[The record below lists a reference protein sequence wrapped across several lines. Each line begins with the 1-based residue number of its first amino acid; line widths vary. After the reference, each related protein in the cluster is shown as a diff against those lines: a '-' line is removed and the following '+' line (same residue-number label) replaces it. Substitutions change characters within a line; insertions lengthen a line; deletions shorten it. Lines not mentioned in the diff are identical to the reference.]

1 VTDVP
6 VPRGMPTKLCA
17 KCGIEKPLLAY
28 AGRQN
33 TCIQCRDA
41 AKAKTLERKEA
52 VTYSDALAER
62 IVDGV
67 ASGLTFAEIC
77 APSGMPT
84 VRQLTAWRRRPPELA
99 EALDAARTHRATIRS
114 DRIDETL
121 ANLRAQKISAA
132 DARTI
137 IDAEMKLMA
146 LEDPARFNPATKVQA
161 EVSGPNGAPL
171 QMAVVDDASLIA
183 AARWVADLLSKAD
196 TVPAIDVTPTKD
208 RAA

>member
-1 VTDVP
+1 VIDVP
-6 VPRGMPTKLCA
+6 VPRGMPTKVCRR
-17 KCGIEKPLLAY
+17 CGETKPLIAY
-28 AGRQN
+28 SGRKN
-33 TCIQCRDA
+33 TCATCEA
-41 AKAKTLERKEA
+41 AQRQRTLERKDA
-52 VTYSDALAER
+52 ISYSDALAER

-77 APSGMPT
+77 APAGMPT
-84 VRQLTAWRRRPPELA
+84 VRQLTAWRRRHPELA
-99 EALDAARTHRATIRS
+99 EAMDAARTHRATIRS

-121 ANLRAQKISAA
+121 ASLRAQKISAA

-171 QMAVVDDASLIA
+171 QLAVVDDASLIK

-196 TVPAIDVTPTKD
+196 RVPAIDVTLTKD
-208 RAA
+208 QAA

>member
-1 VTDVP
+1 MKVCKSC
-6 VPRGMPTKLCA
+6 GATK
-17 KCGIEKPLLAY
+17 GILEFDSRRA
-28 AGRQN
+28 
-33 TCIQCRDA
+33 TCRACYQ
-41 AKAKTLERKEA
+41 AKAARAQERRERIEFSEA
-52 VTYSDALAER
+52 IAGR

-77 APSGMPT
+77 APAGMPT
-84 VRQLTAWRRRPPELA
+84 VRQLTAWRRQHPDLA
-99 EALDAARTHRATIRS
+99 DAMDEARTHRATIRS

-121 ANLRAQKISAA
+121 AELRAQKISAA

-161 EVSGPNGAPL
+161 EVSGPNGAPIA
-171 QMAVVDDASLIA
+171 MAVVDDASLIK

-196 TVPAIDVTPTKD
+196 AVPVLDLKPEAS
-208 RAA
+208 R